1 MDDDAALYDDITT
14 MRRLTYYMN
23 EMKNTYKGFQDIK
36 RILNI
41 VLFEMLVI
49 RLHYK
54 SNSIFNT
61 IRLPL

>member
-1 MDDDAALYDDITT
+1 MDDDAALYDDLTT

-36 RILNI
+36 RIL
-41 VLFEMLVI
+41 FEMLVI

-54 SNSIFNT
+54 SNSNLNFNK
-61 IRLPL
+61 LLV